1 MYMTRLKMDKR
12 IQIRSKRNRRRK
24 QEKILVTLIIVV
36 AVVLFV
42 LIGVS
47 ILGKDKIKA
56 DEIEGLWI
64 FDSSTSYEFA
74 SDNTGIMH
82 IGQQNYPFSYRLSR
96 QLLKIDFDSESIY
109 DCVYEISI
117 DGDMMTIEGKKGTTG
132 GVYELAKKDL
142 HD

>member
-1 MYMTRLKMDKR
+1 MGLIMDNR
-12 IQIRSKRNRRRK
+12 IKIRRQRNERRK
-24 QEKILVTLIIVV
+24 QEKILVTLIITVM
-36 AVVLFV
+36 VVLFV

-47 ILGKDKIKA
+47 FLSKDQVKMS
-56 DEIEGLWI
+56 EIEGLWI

>member
-1 MYMTRLKMDKR
+1 MDSR
-12 IQIRSKRNRRRK
+12 IKIRRQRNQRRK
-24 QEKILVTLIIVV
+24 QEKILVTLIFVV

-47 ILGKDKIKA
+47 FLAKDKVKA
-56 DEIEGLWI
+56 SEMEGLWI

-74 SDNTGIMH
+74 ADYTGIMH

-96 QLLKIDFDSESIY
+96 KLLKIDFDSESIY

-117 DGDMMTIEGKKGTTG
+117 DEDIMTLEGKKGTTG
-132 GVYELAKKDL
+132 GLYELAKKDL

>member
-1 MYMTRLKMDKR
+1 MGLIMDSR
-12 IQIRSKRNRRRK
+12 IKIRRQRNERRK
-24 QEKILVTLIIVV
+24 QEKILVTLIITVM
-36 AVVLFV
+36 VVLFV
-42 LIGVS
+42 LIGV
-47 ILGKDKIKA
+47 LFLTKDQVKISK
-56 DEIEGLWI
+56 IEGLWI

-74 SDNTGIMH
+74 PDNTGIMH
-82 IGQQNYPFSYRLSR
+82 IGQQNYPFTYRLSR